1 MSKSYSDFCCSNPA
15 PSSFNQ
21 LSRCSMLTCHS
32 LESTNHREYQR
43 ISALVQVFTTKVS
56 ILVFRRKILDRSTD
70 DFISNLS
77 CDSSDGENCENLEV
91 ERQIFRRKLREL
103 RNETNQSSTIS
114 QQQSAPNVSQ
124 QQAVHKQRSEQN
136 AKSNVSQT
144 NQSTSR
150 KKGNWKF
157 WF

>member
-1 MSKSYSDFCCSNPA
+1 M
-15 PSSFNQ
+15 
-21 LSRCSMLTCHS
+21 
-32 LESTNHREYQR
+32 
-43 ISALVQVFTTKVS
+43 
-56 ILVFRRKILDRSTD
+56 DRSTD

-124 QQAVHKQRSEQN
+124 QQAVHKQRSEQS

-157 WF
+157 LF